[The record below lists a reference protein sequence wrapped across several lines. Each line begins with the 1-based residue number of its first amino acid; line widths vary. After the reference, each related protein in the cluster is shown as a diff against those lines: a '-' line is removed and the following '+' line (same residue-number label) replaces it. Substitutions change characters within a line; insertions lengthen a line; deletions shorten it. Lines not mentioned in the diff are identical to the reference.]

1 MIDKKQAT
9 FTILFLLIIFLSLSL
24 FTLRYEQTP
33 IKWIA
38 IAGFVIWVI
47 SEIGKYL
54 SSGKEST
61 VNYFRMISKAG
72 MSIAAAGVALKG
84 LIIIKQREVYVAS
97 GQVTGNDAVIQG
109 IFLLFLAVVITIFV
123 VKYMD

>member
-9 FTILFLLIIFLSLSL
+9 FTILLLLITFLSFSL
-24 FTLRYEQTP
+24 LILRHEQTP

-38 IAGFVIWVI
+38 IAGFTIWIV

-54 SSGKEST
+54 SSGKDNM

-84 LIIIKQREVYVAS
+84 LIIIRQREVYVAS
-97 GQVTGNDAVIQG
+97 GQVKGNEAVIHG

-123 VKYMD
+123 VKDMD